1 MADISA
7 YKDDI
12 KAAAMGAEMRDPL
25 AKALNVINT
34 QGRDAVTF
42 NYHSSDYF
50 AKRNDLANLLPMD
63 EYPIRKSTRLV
74 KGGGIFAMIGDMD
87 DFDWGEDDWLI

>member
-7 YKDDI
+7 YKDSI
-12 KAAAMGAEMRDPL
+12 QTASTGIEIREPL
-25 AKALNVINT
+25 AKALNTINT
-34 QGRDAVTF
+34 QGRDAATF

-50 AKRNDLANLLPMD
+50 AKRVDLAKLSPMD
-63 EYPIRKSTRLV
+63 RYPIEKSTRLV
-74 KGGGIFAMIGDMD
+74 TGGGIFAMIGDMD